1 MAEAG
6 PRRGRAGLGWGD
18 AELSF
23 GLREWPGEIWKRRPG
38 TGEVRTRSQA
48 HKSRLK
54 PQTWINSSRGSQADP
69 EMGPVGGA
77 GQKDP
82 REGGWERKS
91 ETRGQ
96 GKGSIQR
103 RMVMGTKCHAQG
115 RQDSV

>member
-1 MAEAG
+1 MARGDLEKEAWDW
-6 PRRGRAGLGWGD
+6 RGED
-18 AELSF
+18 QVT
-23 GLREWPGEIWKRRPG
+23 G
-38 TGEVRTRSQA
+38 TQ
-48 HKSRLK
+48 SRLK

-69 EMGPVGGA
+69 EVGPVGGA

-96 GKGSIQR
+96 GKGSFQR
-103 RMVMGTKCHAQG
+103 RMVMGTKRHAQG